1 MQQKLNDIKGYLRD
15 IKLSSLFSEENITI
29 DNQHKSFKPSIFYK
43 KRQKFINQLKDLDGV
58 LAGSAALSMYK
69 VNGVRVFDRNYSDL
83 DFVVTRDNFIKFC
96 GLNNFNNVKYT
107 NTIVSINF
115 YTGKDRGNDSY
126 GNHRGYF
133 FHTDFDVI
141 GSSDPISWNEVG
153 DLKIETFLGI
163 INKKVR
169 MAEDY
174 LFKYNNSINL
184 SYHERKKYQSQASK
198 HINDLFEVVTKI
210 LASEGIKTK

>member
-1 MQQKLNDIKGYLRD
+1 MHQKLIDVKGYLRD

-29 DNQHKSFKPSIFYK
+29 DNEHKSFKPSIFYK

-58 LAGSAALSMYK
+58 LVGSSALSMYK
-69 VNGVRVFDRNYSDL
+69 VNGVRVFDRDYSDL
-83 DFVVTRDNFIKFC
+83 DFVVSRDNFIKFC
-96 GLNNFNNVKYT
+96 GMNDFNNVKYT
-107 NTIVSINF
+107 NTVVSLDF
-115 YTGKDRGNDSY
+115 YTGTNRGEDSY
-126 GNHRGYF
+126 GHHRGYF

-141 GSSDPISWNEVG
+141 GSDDPISWNEVG

-169 MAEDY
+169 MADDY
-174 LFKYNNSINL
+174 LHKYDNST
-184 SYHERKKYQSQASK
+184 SPGWYERDGYKANAKK